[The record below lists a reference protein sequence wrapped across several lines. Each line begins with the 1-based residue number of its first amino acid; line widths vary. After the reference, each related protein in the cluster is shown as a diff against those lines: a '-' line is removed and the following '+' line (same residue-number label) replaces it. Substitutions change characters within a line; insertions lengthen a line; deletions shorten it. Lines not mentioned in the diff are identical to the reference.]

1 MKIVTEINTFTALVG
16 VGKKQKIQQKQA
28 CNSFRLNFLFYLERV
43 FFSSYLHNFTI
54 LLSPTYPN
62 KIKNSVEK
70 SYSIEK

>member
-1 MKIVTEINTFTALVG
+1 MEVVTEIDTFMVTVG

-28 CNSFRLNFLFYLERV
+28 CNSFRLNFLFYLGRW
-43 FFSSYLHNFTI
+43 FFLSQLHNFTI